1 MKIQGTALIKTKT
14 LQQQHNPSFLEL
26 ASARGSLPPLCS
38 QSVSVKPK
46 LTGLLFSQLLSFL
59 NLHKPVLLSPLVVL
73 DKQMRKV
80 KLGPQGPRLLTC
92 WCHES

>member
-14 LQQQHNPSFLEL
+14 LQQQDNPSFLEL

-46 LTGLLFSQLLSFL
+46 LTGLLFSQSERQAHTTCRAALI
-59 NLHKPVLLSPLVVL
+59 
-73 DKQMRKV
+73 
-80 KLGPQGPRLLTC
+80 PQPGQARVAFTPRST
-92 WCHES
+92 